1 MKRWI
6 FLLVLPFLFISAAYS
21 IEKQA
26 SILHGRIVTSDPTA
40 IEVFILDND
49 GSILDLGSLTKDGT
63 FKLDLSV
70 MDEPVKA
77 EVYKL
82 TLEVKKKTGSK
93 RRFPLKPYI
102 KKFDDTVEL
111 KPIIFN

>member
-6 FLLVLPFLFISAAYS
+6 FLLLLPFLLIHAVYG

-26 SILHGRIVTSDPTA
+26 SILQGRVVTSDPA
-40 IEVFILDND
+40 NIEVFILDKD

-70 MDEPVKA
+70 MDEPIEA
-77 EVYKL
+77 EVDQL
-82 TLEVKKKTGSK
+82 TLEIKKKTGSK

-102 KKFDDTVEL
+102 KKFDETVEL